1 MNNQKPAIE
10 RKFQLLSPGRKQYLD
25 LKSQHQ
31 DAILLFRMGDFYE
44 TFDEDAQIAS
54 RLLGIALTSRS
65 MSKEEGK
72 IPLAGVP
79 HHQLERYL
87 DLLISAGHRVAIAE
101 QTSIPPSQ
109 GGSTGLVDRAVTRIV
124 TPGTVDTGA
133 LMTSGSNNW
142 LVALVPSQGNNSLN
156 WGLAAVDVTTGE
168 FQVLEIAETHLSG
181 ELTRIRPRE
190 IIFPE
195 GTKNNLIQLIPSAV
209 LKTVRPLAEF
219 DTKKAEAHWSSL
231 LHIETTGSLG
241 LTKHPLALSAS
252 GAILAYLEDVWPDI
266 KHTIRPPRLG
276 ATSDYIFLDSQTRTS
291 LDLFGSTGRENES
304 LISTLDQSSTHMG
317 KRLLEERLSRP
328 SRDRREIESRLDQ
341 VQEFVNDSLLRKN
354 VQRHL
359 KQLPDLER
367 LVTRIRSGA
376 SNTKHLAQL
385 RDALLVIPI
394 LKDSLQSANPNLSDS
409 IKNIDPCQELCN
421 ELDTQLTQ
429 VPPTGPGSE
438 PSIKQGINPE
448 IDDHRSFLESVFLKL
463 ADLEKSERAR
473 TGLAIKVGYNRVFGY
488 YLECPRGQASQAPD
502 DYEPR
507 QTLANA
513 QRFRFLPLTALEKDI
528 SVTQGLLV
536 NLEHDV
542 IAELLKLVSKY
553 EAKLSR
559 ISNAVAVVDVAT
571 GLAEIAERNS
581 YCRPIFNHKNKIEI
595 QSGRHP
601 VVENSMSAGEFIP
614 NNTHLGPPAEKI
626 ILLTGPNMAGKSTY
640 LRQLAIIVLMAH
652 CGSFVPAKS
661 ANLPV
666 IDRIFSRVGAQD
678 EIAAGRSTFMVEMT
692 ETATILNN
700 CTQDSLVIF
709 DEVGRGTSTEDG
721 LAIAQAVIEFL
732 YDNDKGCPLTVFAT
746 HYRELTNIT
755 AHLDGVINRSVA
767 VSNEDGVITFL
778 HRIVNGSADS
788 SYGVHVASLA
798 GIPKEVIER
807 AQLLL
812 ETPHV
817 EQKPYATI
825 NKHSSKPEKQQLP
838 EDLEAMIRKL
848 KRIAP
853 DSLTPREAL
862 EKLYELHDEAE
873 QL

>member
-1 MNNQKPAIE
+1 
-10 RKFQLLSPGRKQYLD
+10 
-25 LKSQHQ
+25 
-31 DAILLFRMGDFYE
+31 
-44 TFDEDAQIAS
+44 
-54 RLLGIALTSRS
+54 
-65 MSKEEGK
+65 
-72 IPLAGVP
+72 
-79 HHQLERYL
+79 
-87 DLLISAGHRVAIAE
+87 
-101 QTSIPPSQ
+101 
-109 GGSTGLVDRAVTRIV
+109 
-124 TPGTVDTGA
+124 
-133 LMTSGSNNW
+133 
-142 LVALVPSQGNNSLN
+142 
-156 WGLAAVDVTTGE
+156 
-168 FQVLEIAETHLSG
+168 
-181 ELTRIRPRE
+181 
-190 IIFPE
+190 
-195 GTKNNLIQLIPSAV
+195 
-209 LKTVRPLAEF
+209 
-219 DTKKAEAHWSSL
+219 
-231 LHIETTGSLG
+231 
-241 LTKHPLALSAS
+241 
-252 GAILAYLEDVWPDI
+252 
-266 KHTIRPPRLG
+266 
-276 ATSDYIFLDSQTRTS
+276 
-291 LDLFGSTGRENES
+291 
-304 LISTLDQSSTHMG
+304 
-317 KRLLEERLSRP
+317 
-328 SRDRREIESRLDQ
+328 
-341 VQEFVNDSLLRKN
+341 
-354 VQRHL
+354 
-359 KQLPDLER
+359 
-367 LVTRIRSGA
+367 
-376 SNTKHLAQL
+376 
-385 RDALLVIPI
+385 
-394 LKDSLQSANPNLSDS
+394 LSDS

-421 ELDTQLTQ
+421 ELQTRLTQ

-438 PSIKQGINPE
+438 PSINRGINPE
-448 IDDHRSFLESVFLKL
+448 IDDHRSFLESIFLKL
-463 ADLEKSERAR
+463 VDLEESERAR
-473 TGLAIKVGYNRVFGY
+473 TGMAIKVGYNRVFGY
-488 YLECPRGQASQAPD
+488 YLECPRGQAAQAPD

-536 NLEHDV
+536 NLEQDI
-542 IAELLKLVSKY
+542 IAELVELVSKY
-553 EAKLSR
+553 EAELSQ

-571 GLAEIAERNS
+571 GLAEIAEKNS
-581 YCRPIFNHKNKIEI
+581 YCRPIFNDKNKIEI

-601 VVENSMSAGEFIP
+601 VVENSMSAGEFVP

-652 CGSFVPAKS
+652 CGSFVSAKS

-666 IDRIFSRVGAQD
+666 VDRIFSRVGSQD

-778 HRIVNGSADS
+778 HRIINGSADS

-798 GIPKEVIER
+798 GIPKEVIQR

-812 ETPHV
+812 ETPQV
-817 EQKPYATI
+817 EQKPYS
-825 NKHSSKPEKQQLP
+825 NVDKHPGKPEKQQLSG
-838 EDLEAMIRKL
+838 DLDAMIRKL

-862 EKLYELHDEAE
+862 EKLYELREEAD